1 MNLLDSRIIDVHCHI
16 FPEKI
21 AEKAVAAIG
30 RYYNIKMFSSKGTVE
45 QLLKSGEKIGVSKY
59 LVHSTATKMEQ
70 VVPINNFIAETI
82 SKNKKFIGFGT
93 LYPGLEDMDDEVDR
107 MISIGLRG
115 VKLHPEFQNFSLDDA
130 GVMDIFRV
138 IEGKLPAL
146 IHMGD
151 ENKDTSSPD
160 KLAAI
165 LDKFPRLVVIAA
177 HLGGYQMWNESIR
190 YLVGKNVYF
199 DTSSSLF
206 KLDGPAAVEI
216 IRRHGVEKV
225 LFGTDYPMWG
235 HVEEL
240 ERFDKLS
247 LTEKERKM
255 ILYENAVR
263 LFNL

>member
-1 MNLLDSRIIDVHCHI
+1 MDSRIIDVHCHI

-30 RYYNIKMFSSKGTVE
+30 SYYHTKMFSNKGTVD

-70 VVPINNFIAETI
+70 VVPINNFIADTI
-82 SKNKKFIGFGT
+82 SKNRNFIGFGT
-93 LYPGLEDMDDEVDR
+93 LYPGFPDMDAEVDR
-107 MISIGLRG
+107 MMSIGLRG
-115 VKLHPEFQNFSLDDA
+115 VKLHPEFQKFSLDDA
-130 GVMDIFRV
+130 DVIDIFRV
-138 IEGKLPAL
+138 IEGRLPVL

-165 LDKFPRLVVIAA
+165 LDKFPRLVVIGA
-177 HLGGYQMWNESIR
+177 HLGGYQMWDESIR
-190 YLVGKNVYF
+190 YLVGKNLYF

-206 KLDGPAAVEI
+206 KLDGQTAVDI

-235 HVEEL
+235 HAQEL
-240 ERFDKLS
+240 KRFDRLS
-247 LTEKERKM
+247 LTEKEREM
-255 ILYENAVR
+255 ILYKNAAR
-263 LFNL
+263 LFDLGE